1 MVNMELENQK
11 QYYLNLLQKL
21 NALTN
26 KLDDI
31 INNLNGVEQKLI
43 NCYSLNDNIDD
54 NDLIKNNKQNIIQVN
69 TTLKNNV
76 KLEILEILNEIN
88 RKINC

>member
-1 MVNMELENQK
+1 MELENQK

-31 INNLNGVEQKLI
+31 INNLNGVEQELI
-43 NCYSLNDNIDD
+43 NCYSINDNIDD
-54 NDLIKNNKQNIIQVN
+54 NGLIKNNKQNIIQVN

>member
-31 INNLNGVEQKLI
+31 INNLNGVEQELI

>member
-1 MVNMELENQK
+1 MELENQK

-31 INNLNGVEQKLI
+31 INNLNGVEQELI